1 MKTRLLLIG
10 AIFGLLNL
18 TAQAAEEGM
27 KMQIPDTAAG
37 ILKQVQAHKDVLAT
51 TIQQKKLSEVHQ
63 VAFMIRDLVN
73 ALPEKS
79 KDLPADKLTRVQ
91 ASAKQVAKLAAD
103 LDATGDANDQ
113 AGTEANF
120 KKLEGVLKL
129 IEAQYPATSH
139 DMKNMP
145 M

>member
-1 MKTRLLLIG
+1 MKNRLLLTIVG
-10 AIFGLLNL
+10 AILGLLNL
-18 TAQAAEEGM
+18 TAQAAEEGS

-37 ILKQVQAHKDVLAT
+37 ILKEVQAHKNLLAT
-51 TIQQKKLSEVHQ
+51 TIQEKKLSEVHQ

-79 KDLPADKLTRVQ
+79 KDLSADKLTRVQ
-91 ASAKQVAKLAAD
+91 TSAKQVAKLAAD
-103 LDATGDANDQ
+103 LDATGDANEQ

-129 IEAQYPATSH
+129 IEAQYPATS
-139 DMKNMP
+139 
-145 M
+145 

>member
-1 MKTRLLLIG
+1 
-10 AIFGLLNL
+10 
-18 TAQAAEEGM
+18 
-27 KMQIPDTAAG
+27 MQIPDTAAG
-37 ILKQVQAHKDVLAT
+37 ILKEVQTHTTLLAA
-51 TIQQKKLSEVHQ
+51 TIREKKLSEVHQ

-91 ASAKQVAKLAAD
+91 ASAKQVAKLAGD

-120 KKLEGVLKL
+120 KKLEGILKL
-129 IEAQYPATSH
+129 IEAQYPAASH